1 MSDPTPQEAVAEML
15 HRLKEKD
22 QEIARLKDYYDKCN
36 KNDIRINDNLHTEV
50 KRLRAVLEKIELRS
64 HNIQEAHEIARKA
77 LGREISEKD
86 SFITLLEKADLVT
99 LHIRDEKIGLGRDMV
114 AMLIEGLKLL
124 PETLEEK

>member
-1 MSDPTPQEAVAEML
+1 M
-15 HRLKEKD
+15 
-22 QEIARLKDYYDKCN
+22 
-36 KNDIRINDNLHTEV
+36 
-50 KRLRAVLEKIELRS
+50 
-64 HNIQEAHEIARKA
+64 
-77 LGREISEKD
+77 SEKD